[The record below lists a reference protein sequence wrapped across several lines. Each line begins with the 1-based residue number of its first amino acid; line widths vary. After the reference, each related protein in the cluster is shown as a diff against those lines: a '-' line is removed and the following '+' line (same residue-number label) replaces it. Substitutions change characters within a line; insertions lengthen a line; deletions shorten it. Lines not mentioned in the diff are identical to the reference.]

1 MLTVKLNVIF
11 TALGNLTGCRI
22 SLYMFGKTEWPPQ
35 GDMNKPK
42 ESGKVSQFDGNRNVS
57 AGSRNDPGVCG
68 FISPSAKTI
77 RTTALELAKEGTTI
91 SEI

>member
-11 TALGNLTGCRI
+11 TALGNLSGCRI

-35 GDMNKPK
+35 GDMSKPK
-42 ESGKVSQFDGNRNVS
+42 ESGKVSQFDGNKNVS
-57 AGSRNDPGVCG
+57 AG

-77 RTTALELAKEGTTI
+77 RTTALKLVKEGTTI
-91 SEI
+91 